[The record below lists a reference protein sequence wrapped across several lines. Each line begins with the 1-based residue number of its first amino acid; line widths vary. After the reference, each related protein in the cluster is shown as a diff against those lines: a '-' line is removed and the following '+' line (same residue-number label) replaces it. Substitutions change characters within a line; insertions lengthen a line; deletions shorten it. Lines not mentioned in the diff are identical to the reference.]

1 MQNII
6 LHPVGYVSNNRKD
19 ITDDNWGEV
28 KSDIVLINNIPNES
42 LLGLTDFSHI
52 HVIFYFHKV
61 EDSKI
66 VLESRHPRN
75 NLNLPKVGIF
85 AQRAKNRLNKIG
97 ITVCEVL
104 KVEKNK
110 LTVKGLDAIDGTP
123 ILDIKPYMVEFDL
136 RDSKQPLW
144 TNEIMKKYF

>member
-1 MQNII
+1 MPKIFYKTLLFYFKKLSFKFSYCRFFLKQT
-6 LHPVGYVSNNRKD
+6 K
-19 ITDDNWGEV
+19 
-28 KSDIVLINNIPNES
+28 IPNFQDI
-42 LLGLTDFSHI
+42 LVI